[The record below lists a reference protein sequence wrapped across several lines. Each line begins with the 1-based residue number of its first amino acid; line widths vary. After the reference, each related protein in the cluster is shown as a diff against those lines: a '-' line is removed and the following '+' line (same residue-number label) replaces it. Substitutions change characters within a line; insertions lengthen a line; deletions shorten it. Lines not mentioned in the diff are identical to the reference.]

1 MRYREFEDH
10 IKQSLE
16 DNEVTIDIA
25 ALQGNIQAKLD
36 KKRRFPFLW
45 LMVAVLGI
53 GTMGSLYYLNPVKAE
68 NSVIEDRSKTSSYTN
83 SIPSN
88 LNNDQ
93 ATLSSKENRTPRQN
107 NTPSP
112 SAEKSL
118 TITSNIDYIN
128 RQAVKNTNQNN
139 AEQNNN
145 IITNDKNESVIN
157 TKVSIDKA
165 IKILNEN
172 TIQPLQNVESNS
184 GSITSKSNTENDLL
198 LKESQVT
205 NTSTSIIKD
214 AFNIVLL
221 PTARLSQINSLS
233 PFVIKGKEI
242 LCPTFSNKD
251 KLLLSFI
258 PEVGYFMP
266 IKKLEPKQADLP
278 NGVFSLRYDNEQSL
292 EGISAG
298 AHIKIAKEN
307 LPFYVKGGVVMSRI
321 TEKMKLSY
329 TTIKRDTTIGI
340 ISLTKSPNGDTITT
354 IYGPIVKETE
364 TSGIN
369 TKHYYLHLFDVPVS
383 IGIEQSLGRLKL
395 NAEIGAAFNVG
406 LSTSGNILTTDKNY
420 EDVKQGG
427 RFRSSLGLNYF
438 GSLGLEMPMTEKLSL
453 QANLRGRYLPTDF
466 TRADGTI
473 SQRYN
478 TIGVNVGVVY
488 SLNH

>member
-16 DNEVTIDIA
+16 DNEVTVDIA
-25 ALQGNIQAKLD
+25 ALQNSIQAKLD

-45 LMVAVLGI
+45 LMAAVLGI
-53 GTMGSLYYLNPVKAE
+53 GTMGSLYYLNPVNAE
-68 NSVIEDRSKTSSYTN
+68 SSVIEDRSKTSSYTN

-88 LNNDQ
+88 LNNDL
-93 ATLSSKENRTPRQN
+93 TTISINENTTPQRN
-107 NTPSP
+107 NTSSP
-112 SAEKSL
+112 FAEKSL
-118 TITSNIDYIN
+118 TSITSNIYYIN
-128 RQAVKNTNQNN
+128 MQAVKNTNQNK

-145 IITNDKNESVIN
+145 IITNEKNESVIN
-157 TKVSIDKA
+157 TIVSIDKE

-172 TIQPLQNVESNS
+172 TIQSLQNVKSNV
-184 GSITSKSNTENDLL
+184 GSITNKSNTESDLL

-205 NTSTSIIKD
+205 DPSKSYIKD
-214 AFNIVLL
+214 ELNVALL
-221 PTARLSQINSLS
+221 PAGKLSQINSLR
-233 PFVIKGKEI
+233 PFVLKGKEI

-251 KLLLSFI
+251 RLLLSFI

-383 IGIEQSLGRLKL
+383 IGIEQGLGRLKL

-406 LSTSGNILTTDKNY
+406 LSTTGNILTTDKNY

-453 QANLRGRYLPTDF
+453 SANLRGRYLPTDF
-466 TRADGTI
+466 TRADGSI

-488 SLNH
+488 SLK